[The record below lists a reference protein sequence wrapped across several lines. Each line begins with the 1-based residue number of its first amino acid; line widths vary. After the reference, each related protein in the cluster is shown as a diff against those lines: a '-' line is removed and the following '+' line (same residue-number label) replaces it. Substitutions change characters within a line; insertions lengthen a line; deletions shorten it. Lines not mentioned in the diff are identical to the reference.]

1 MGIVLASMVN
11 FIDISSHQADLNLLA
26 VSSSIQGVIVK
37 ATDGTDYV
45 NPYCDRHYQQ
55 AKNTNL
61 LRGFYHFAGS
71 GDPLAEAA
79 FFYRNVLGYLHDG
92 IPVLDWE
99 GVYIKGKLVFDQPVE
114 WVNRFVRQFRSLTG
128 IWPWIYANPWR
139 FNQGGVEP
147 NCARW
152 VASYPE
158 VAHPTFAQAASW
170 NCPSAGGNVVA
181 WQFCSDGRVSGYGA
195 NLDCSVYYGD
205 RESWLRYAGCDSLGG
220 GVSGGAGGNVG
231 SGASAET
238 LENEN
243 YKITVERK

>member
-1 MGIVLASMVN
+1 MLD
-11 FIDISSHQADLNLLA
+11 FIDISSYQGGLDLAA

-37 ATDGTDYV
+37 ATEGTSYV
-45 NPYCDRHYQQ
+45 NPYCDRHYRQ
-55 AKNTNL
+55 AKSANL

-79 FFYRNVLGYLHDG
+79 FFHGNVMGYLHDG

-99 GVYIKGKLVFDQPVE
+99 GGQSVE
-114 WVNRFVRQFRSLTG
+114 WVNGFVRRFHDLTG

-170 NCPSAGGNVVA
+170 NCPDADGNVVA
-181 WQFCSDGRVSGYGA
+181 WQFCSDGRLSGYDS

-205 RESWLRYAGCDSLGG
+205 MESWLRYAGSNAL
-220 GVSGGAGGNVG
+220 AGGIAGGDGGNG
-231 SGASAET
+231 GPGASAET

-243 YKITVERK
+243 YKITIERK

>member
-1 MGIVLASMVN
+1 MLN
-11 FIDISSHQADLNLLA
+11 FIDISSYQAGLNLVA

-37 ATDGTDYV
+37 ATEGTSYV

-55 AKNTNL
+55 AKSANL

-79 FFYRNVLGYLHDG
+79 FFYRNVMGYLHDG

-99 GVYIKGKLVFDQPVE
+99 RNQTVD
-114 WVNRFVRQFRSLTG
+114 WVNRFVRQFHNLTG

-152 VASYPE
+152 IASYPE
-158 VAHPTFAQAASW
+158 VAHPTFEQAASW
-170 NCPSAGGNVVA
+170 KCPTADGNVVA
-181 WQFCSDGRVSGYGA
+181 WQFCSDGRLSGYNA

-205 RESWLRYAGCDSLGG
+205 RESWLRYAGFNALAGGIAGG
-220 GVSGGAGGNVG
+220 GSGNG
-231 SGASAET
+231 SAVASTET
-238 LENEN
+238 LENET
-243 YKITVERK
+243 YKITIERK

>member
-1 MGIVLASMVN
+1 MLN
-11 FIDISSHQADLNLLA
+11 FIDISSHQASLNLVA
-26 VSSSIQGVIVK
+26 VSNSVQGVIVK
-37 ATDGTDYV
+37 ATQGTSYV
-45 NPYCDRHYQQ
+45 NPYCDRHYRQ
-55 AKNTNL
+55 AKSANL

-79 FFYRNVLGYLHDG
+79 FFYRNAAGYMKDG

-99 GVYIKGKLVFDQPVE
+99 GVYGNGKPVFEQSVD
-114 WVNRFVRQFRSLTG
+114 WVNRFVREFHGLTG

-158 VAHPTFAQAASW
+158 VAHPAFAQAASW
-170 NCPSAGGNVVA
+170 KCPDADGNVVA
-181 WQFCSDGRVSGYGA
+181 WQFCSDGRVSGYSA

-205 RESWLRYAGCDSLGG
+205 RESWLRYADSKSLGG
-220 GVSGGAGGNVG
+220 GDAGCDGGNGGAVD
-231 SGASAET
+231 STET
-238 LENEN
+238 LESEN
-243 YKITVERK
+243 YKITIERK